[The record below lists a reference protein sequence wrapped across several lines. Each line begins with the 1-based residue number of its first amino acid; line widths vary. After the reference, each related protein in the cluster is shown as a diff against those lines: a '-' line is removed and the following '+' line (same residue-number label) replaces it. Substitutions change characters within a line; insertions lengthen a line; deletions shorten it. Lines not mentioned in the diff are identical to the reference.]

1 MRYLPVLLLLLWS
14 AAAFAIGVDS
24 KTLADPAQE
33 ARARALMQELRCLVC
48 QNQSISDSDADLA
61 VDLRVLVR
69 ERIAAGDSDA
79 EVKAFLVARYGDWV
93 LLNPPINRTT
103 LLLWA
108 LPPLALVGGALVW
121 RRRTRRVPVEPAP
134 LSAEERAALE
144 RLS

>member
-1 MRYLPVLLLLLWS
+1 MRALFLLIALFCALPAL
-14 AAAFAIGVDS
+14 AIGVDS

-61 VDLRVLVR
+61 VDLRLLVR

-93 LLNPPINRTT
+93 LLDPPINATT
-103 LLLWA
+103 ALLWA
-108 LPPLALVGGALVW
+108 LPPLAVIGGALVW
-121 RRRTRRVPVEPAP
+121 RRRTRRGTLAVEP
-134 LSAEERAALE
+134 LSADERAALE
-144 RLS
+144 RLI